1 MRRWF
6 ILNKGIVSGPFEA
19 DQISDFTSNSPDSLL
34 WSRGEVEWISLDR
47 WNHLQSLS
55 PDSVHAVY
63 QTSASPADTSQTPA
77 QPAAPAKQPRA
88 KEAPASTT
96 AVTATSPR
104 MGTQTRIIMNRK
116 QEMWRISIG
125 MKEYPPMTYTSMLN
139 KLKEVKDFT
148 GVSIFNAAKNEWAE
162 VFSFEEVVEDLG
174 ISRRSHDRVPIMG
187 TFTGEHEKHGTFQAR
202 VISISEGGFGLG
214 DAKNVQIGDNIKGI
228 INSPNLFT
236 QITCAAEVV
245 YLSPEGLV
253 GVSFTSIGE
262 EAKSAIIEYV
272 RKFSALK
279 K

>member
-6 ILNKGIVSGPFEA
+6 ILNKGQVSGPFEA
-19 DQISDFTSNSPDSLL
+19 DQVSDFTNNAPDSLL
-34 WSRGEVEWISLDR
+34 WSRGEMEWINIDR

-55 PDSVHAVY
+55 PE
-63 QTSASPADTSQTPA
+63 ASSQSPTIA
-77 QPAAPAKQPRA
+77 ANSSSLNKSQPNHGKSLQNQETLAP
-88 KEAPASTT
+88 TG
-96 AVTATSPR
+96 SPHSSSR
-104 MGTQTRIIMNRK
+104 IGTQTRIIMNRK

-148 GVSIFNAAKNEWAE
+148 GVSVFNTAKNEWAE

-187 TFTGEHEKHGTFQAR
+187 TFTGEHEKQGAFQAR

-214 DAKNVQIGDNIKGI
+214 DAKNVQIGDIIKGI

-236 QITCAAEVV
+236 QISCAAEVV